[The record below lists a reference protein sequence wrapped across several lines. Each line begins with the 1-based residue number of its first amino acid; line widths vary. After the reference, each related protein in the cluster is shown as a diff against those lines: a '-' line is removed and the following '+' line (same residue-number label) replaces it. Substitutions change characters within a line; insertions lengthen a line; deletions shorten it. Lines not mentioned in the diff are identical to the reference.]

1 MSFGLSAQS
10 FWMII
15 IIWVVI
21 CVVDY
26 RLTIII
32 KKRIKIKL
40 GNHIRH
46 EGSIELNPL
55 IRSDVEKNRFLSPL
69 HISFCLLSSVGLF
82 ILWRFCSDQMTI
94 QQFQFTL
101 GLLILPHLIIY
112 LHHLSNIGALKSY
125 TEGSISGTIQY
136 SKEYDLK
143 RSIWEVAG
151 ICILFFIL
159 AFLEGSQFL
168 LGGVF
173 GSFFLAIYLI
183 LDHKIFSNLNKRN
196 T

>member
-1 MSFGLSAQS
+1 MSFELSAQS

-15 IIWVVI
+15 IIWGVI
-21 CVVDY
+21 CIVDY

-32 KKRIKIKL
+32 KKRVENKL

-55 IRSDVEKNRFLSPL
+55 FRNDVDKNRFLSPL
-69 HISFCLLSSVGLF
+69 HICFCILSSAGLF
-82 ILWRFCSDQMTI
+82 ILWRFYSDQMTM

-101 GLLILPHLIIY
+101 GLLILPHVIIY

-125 TEGSISGTIQY
+125 SEGAISGTILY

-151 ICILFFIL
+151 ICILFVIL
-159 AFLEGSQFL
+159 AFIEGSAFL
-168 LGGVF
+168 LGGMF
-173 GSFFLAIYLI
+173 GSFFFAIYLFM
-183 LDHKIFSNLNKRN
+183 DHSIFSKL
-196 T
+196 